1 MRKII
6 VMLAVATVFA
16 SCQEDK
22 GYFISGSAPEM
33 ENGKMIY
40 VSEIDENTNRPKR
53 IDSTSLENGEFELD
67 LEDPETPNL
76 SFLEF
81 EGIQGNVIFIAENQK
96 INFKVYKDSIRA
108 SEVNGGKENRLLYEY
123 LGHLKNINEKVTKGR
138 NDMRT
143 AFQEQDS
150 TKLATLQETETEII
164 DNDKVY
170 KKKVVQENPDSFVSI
185 MVISDMLRMKSY
197 PTNEIKEM
205 FDGLSEEIQ
214 NTAIGKQ
221 IGQNLEKESKVAVG
235 SKAPNFTAPTP
246 DGDELS
252 LKDAMGKVTV
262 IDFWAAW
269 CKPCRVE
276 NPNLV
281 RTYNKYK
288 DDGLSV
294 IGVSLDRPGQK
305 DRWIKAIEE
314 DGLPWHQVSNLQFW
328 QDPVAQLYGIKAIP
342 AAFVLDEKGTIVARD
357 LRGDD
362 LDNKIGE
369 LLNKG

>member
-6 VMLAVATVFA
+6 MMLAVAAAFT

-22 GYFISGSAPEM
+22 GYTISGEASKM
-33 ENGKMIY
+33 EDGKMVY
-40 VSEIDENTNRPKR
+40 VSEIDEKTNRPNR
-53 IDSTSLENGEFELD
+53 VDSTAIKDGHFELD
-67 LEDPETPNL
+67 LQDPETSNL

-81 EGIQGNVIFIAENQK
+81 EGTQGNVIFISENEEIKFK
-96 INFKVYKDSIRA
+96 IYKDSLRA
-108 SEVNGGKENRLLYEY
+108 SEITGGKENKILQEY
-123 LGHLKNINEKVTKGR
+123 LGHLKQVNEKVMKGR
-138 NDMRT
+138 TAMRT
-143 AFQEQDS
+143 AFQQKDS
-150 TKLATLQETETEII
+150 TKLTSLQETEKEII
-164 DNDKVY
+164 DNDKVF
-170 KKKVVQENPDSFVSI
+170 KKKIVQENPDSFVSI

-197 PTNEIKEM
+197 PVNEIKEM
-205 FDGLSEEIQ
+205 YDGLSEEVK

-221 IGQNLEKESKVAVG
+221 IGENLEKENKVAVG

-246 DGDELS
+246 EGDELA
-252 LKDAMGKVTV
+252 LKDVMGKVTV

-281 RTYNKYK
+281 KTYNKYK
-288 DDGLSV
+288 DDGLSI

-305 DRWIKAIEE
+305 DRWIKAIKD
-314 DGLPWHQVSNLQFW
+314 DGLPWHQVSNLEFW

-342 AAFVLDEKGTIVARD
+342 AAFVLDEEGTIVARD
-357 LRGDD
+357 LRGAD
-362 LDNKIGE
+362 LDKKIGE

>member
-1 MRKII
+1 MRKIVI
-6 VMLAVATVFA
+6 MLAVAAAFA
-16 SCQEDK
+16 SCEEDK
-22 GYFISGSAPEM
+22 GYTISGDAPKM
-33 ENGKMIY
+33 EDGQMVY
-40 VSEIDENTNRPKR
+40 VSEIDEKTNRPNR
-53 IDSTSLENGEFELD
+53 IDSTSIKDERFELD
-67 LEDPETPNL
+67 LQDPETPNL

-81 EGIQGNVIFIAENQK
+81 EGTPGNVIYISENEE
-96 INFKVYKDSIRA
+96 INFKIHKDSLRT
-108 SEVNGGKENRLLYEY
+108 SEVNGGKENRLLQEY
-123 LGHLKNINEKVTKGR
+123 LGHLAKVNEKVMKGR
-138 NDMRT
+138 TEMRS
-143 AFQEQDS
+143 AFQEKDS
-150 TKLATLQETETEII
+150 TTLISLQETEKEII
-164 DNDKVY
+164 DNDKVF
-170 KKKVVQENPDSFVSI
+170 KKKIVQENPDSFVSI

-197 PTNEIKEM
+197 PVNEIKEM
-205 FDGLSEEIQ
+205 YDGLSEEVK
-214 NTAIGKQ
+214 NTASGKQ
-221 IGQNLEKESKVAVG
+221 IAKSLENENKVAIG

-246 DGDELS
+246 EGDQLA
-252 LKDAMGKVTV
+252 LKDIMGKVTV

-281 RTYNKYK
+281 KTYNKYK
-288 DDGLSV
+288 DDGLSI

-342 AAFVLDEKGTIVARD
+342 AAFVLDEEGTIVARN
-357 LRGDD
+357 LRGDA